1 MTKINSDAERGL
13 LCLEQVKFSCLEPML
28 FDGHIKLYLVISIPT
43 KFAWVVHLIT
53 CMILMYLTG
62 LDAESEPQ
70 TDTGEG

>member
-13 LCLEQVKFSCLEPML
+13 WCLEQVKFSCLEPML

-43 KFAWVVHLIT
+43 KFAWVVHLI
-53 CMILMYLTG
+53 MILMYLTG